1 MCALERSEKG
11 MDYFMEENL
20 KERLFKPTKTGWE
33 RADEREREAIFNLS
47 KKYMDCL
54 NVAKTEREFIK
65 QARKMA
71 DENGY
76 RDIIEFESL
85 KPGDKVYFVNRDKSM
100 YLAIIGEKPIEDG
113 LHIIGSHV
121 DSPRLDLKPNPL
133 YEDTGL
139 AYFKTHYYGGI
150 KKYQWTTIPL
160 SMHGVIVKTNGEKVE
175 INIGEDEND
184 PIFTITDL
192 LPHLAQE
199 QMEKKLKNGVEGEN
213 LNLLIGSIPYKDEK
227 VSEKVKLNILNIL
240 NQKYGI
246 TEIDFTSSEIEL
258 VPAFKARSL
267 GFDGSMV
274 AAYGQD
280 DKVCAYTSLHAMMEL
295 ENVKNTAVCI
305 LSDKE
310 EIGSMGNTGMESH
323 MFDFFISEILNKLG
337 VNKPNLLD
345 RVFCFSK
352 MLSSDVDAGFDPL
365 YASVSDKYNAGFIG
379 KGISLNKYTG
389 SRGKSEASDANAEYV
404 AWVRNVLE
412 KNGIDYQ
419 VAELGKVDIGGGGTI
434 AYIIA
439 NKGADVI
446 DCGVPVLS
454 MHAPYEVTSK
464 YDVYSAYKTYKA
476 FWQE

>member
-1 MCALERSEKG
+1 
-11 MDYFMEENL
+11 MEENL
-20 KERLFKPTKTGWE
+20 EKKLFRKKENGWE
-33 RADEREREAIFNLS
+33 TLDTRKKEAIFNFS
-47 KKYMDCL
+47 KDYMNFL
-54 NVAKTEREFIK
+54 NKAKTEREFIVE
-65 QARKMA
+65 ATKMA
-71 DENGY
+71 RDNGY
-76 RDIIEFESL
+76 RDIAEFKKL
-85 KPGDKVYFVNRDKSM
+85 KQGDKVYFINREKSM
-100 YLAIIGEKPIEDG
+100 YLAIIGTEDIEKG

-133 YEDTGL
+133 YEDSEL

-160 SMHGVIVKTNGEKVE
+160 SIHGVMVKTNGEKV
-175 INIGEDEND
+175 IVNIGEDEND

-199 QMEKKLKNGVEGEN
+199 QMEKKLKNGIDGED
-213 LNLLIGSIPYKDEK
+213 LNLLIGSIPYEDENVK
-227 VSEKVKLNILNIL
+227 EKVKLNILNIL

-246 TEIDFTSSEIEL
+246 VEADFQSSELEII
-258 VPAFKARSL
+258 PAFKARSL
-267 GFDGSMV
+267 GFDSGLV

-280 DKVCAYTSLHAMMEL
+280 DKVCAYTSLAAMMTL

-323 MFDFFISEILNKLG
+323 MFDFFISEILNKLE

-345 RVFCFSK
+345 KVFCFSK
-352 MLSSDVDAGFDPL
+352 MLSSDVDAGFDPI
-365 YASVSDKYNAGFIG
+365 YASVSDKLNAGFIG

-389 SRGKSEASDANAEYV
+389 ARGKSGASDANAEYV

-412 KNGIDYQ
+412 RNDIRYQ

-434 AYIIA
+434 AYILA

-464 YDVYSAYKTYKA
+464 FDIYSAFETYKA
-476 FWQE
+476 FWNE

>member
-1 MCALERSEKG
+1 MEESLEKRLFNKKENGWQYVDDEEKG
-11 MDYFMEENL
+11 
-20 KERLFKPTKTGWE
+20 K
-33 RADEREREAIFNLS
+33 IFNLS
-47 KKYMDCL
+47 KKYIDFL
-54 NVAKTEREFIK
+54 NIAKTEREFIK
-65 QARKMA
+65 EARKIA
-71 DENGY
+71 DVNGY
-76 RDIIEFESL
+76 RDIMEFQTL
-85 KPGDKVYFVNRDKSM
+85 KPGDKVYFINRDKSM
-100 YLAIIGEKPIEDG
+100 YLAIIGEETIENG

-133 YEDTGL
+133 YEDTDL

-160 SMHGVIVKTNGEKVE
+160 SMHGVIVKTNGERVE

-192 LPHLAQE
+192 LPHLAME
-199 QMEKKLKNGVEGEN
+199 QMEKKLKEGVEGEN
-213 LNLLIGSIPYKDEK
+213 LNLLIGSIPYNDKNAT
-227 VSEKVKLNILNIL
+227 EKVKLNILNIL
-240 NQKYGI
+240 NEKYGI
-246 TEIDFTSSEIEL
+246 TEIDLNSSEIEL

-267 GFDGSMV
+267 GLDESMV

-280 DKVCAYTSLHAMMEL
+280 DKVCAYTSLIAMMEL

-323 MFDFFISEILNKLG
+323 MFDFFISEILNKLQK
-337 VNKPNLLD
+337 NRPNLLD
-345 RVFCFSK
+345 KVFCFSK
-352 MLSSDVDAGFDPL
+352 MLSSDVDAGYDPI
-365 YASVSDKYNAGFIG
+365 YASVSDKNNAGFLG

-389 SRGKSEASDANAEYV
+389 ARGKSGASDANAEYV
-404 AWVRNVLE
+404 AWIRNILE
-412 KNGIDYQ
+412 KNSIHYQ

-434 AYIIA
+434 AYILA

-454 MHAPYEVTSK
+454 MHAPYEVTNK
-464 YDVYSAYKTYKA
+464 YDIYSAYKTYKA

>member
-1 MCALERSEKG
+1 MSEELKDKLFNKKENG
-11 MDYFMEENL
+11 WKDLNDEEKN
-20 KERLFKPTKTGWE
+20 K
-33 RADEREREAIFNLS
+33 IFEFSDN
-47 KKYMDCL
+47 YMSFL
-54 NVAKTEREFIK
+54 NVSKTEREFIK
-65 QARKMA
+65 NARKLA

-76 RDIIEFESL
+76 KDIMEFDSL
-85 KPGDKVYFVNRDKSM
+85 KPGDKIYFINREKSM
-100 YLAIIGEKPIEDG
+100 YLAIIGTEPIENG

-133 YEDTGL
+133 CEDTEL

-160 SMHGVIVKTNGEKVE
+160 AIHGRIIKPNGEK
-175 INIGEDEND
+175 IDICIGEDSAD

-192 LPHLAQE
+192 LPHLAQD
-199 QMEKKLKNGVEGEN
+199 QMQKKLKDGIDGED
-213 LNLLIGSIPYKDEK
+213 LKLLVGSIPFGNEK
-227 VSEKVKLNILNIL
+227 GTDLVKLNILNIL

-246 TEIDFTSSEIEL
+246 TEADLSSSEIEL
-258 VPAFKARSL
+258 VPEFKARSL
-267 GFDGSMV
+267 GFDSGLI

-280 DKVCAYTSLHAMMEL
+280 DKVCAYTSLMAMMEL
-295 ENVKNTAVCI
+295 DNVKNTAVCI

-323 MFDFFISEILNKLG
+323 MFDFFVSEILNKIG

-352 MLSSDVDAGFDPL
+352 MLSSDVDAGYDPI
-365 YASVSDKYNAGFIG
+365 YASVSDRENAGFLG

-389 SRGKSEASDANAEYV
+389 ARGKSGASDANAEYV
-404 AWVRNVLE
+404 AWIRSLLE
-412 KNGIDYQ
+412 KNDIKYQ
-419 VAELGKVDIGGGGTI
+419 IAELGKVDIGGGGTI

-446 DCGVPVLS
+446 DLGVPVLS

-464 YDVYSAYKTYKA
+464 YDVYSAYRTYKA

>member
-1 MCALERSEKG
+1 MG
-11 MDYFMEENL
+11 EEL
-20 KERLFKPTKTGWE
+20 KKKLFRNQKTGWE
-33 RADEREREAIFNLS
+33 EISEEEKQEIEKIS
-47 KKYMDCL
+47 KSYMDFL
-54 NVAKTEREFIK
+54 NRAKTEREFIK
-65 QARKMA
+65 EAKKLA

-76 RDIIEFESL
+76 RDIMEFETL
-85 KPGDKVYFVNRDKSM
+85 KTGDKVYFINRKKSM
-100 YLAIIGEKPIEDG
+100 YLAVIGENSVENDG

-133 YEDTGL
+133 YEDGGL

-160 SMHGVIVKTNGEKVE
+160 SMHGVIVKTNGDTIE
-175 INIGEDEND
+175 INIGENEED

-199 QMEKKLKNGVEGEN
+199 QMEKKLKNGIDGED
-213 LNLLIGSIPYKDEK
+213 LSLLIGSIPLTDGDKKIPEG
-227 VSEKVKLNILNIL
+227 VKLNILNIL
-240 NQKYGI
+240 NKKYGI
-246 TEIDFTSSEIEL
+246 IEQDLASAEIEL
-258 VPAFKARSL
+258 VPAFKARTMGL
-267 GFDGSMV
+267 DESMV

-280 DKVCAYTSLHAMMEL
+280 DKICAYTSLHAMMEL
-295 ENVKNTAVCI
+295 ERVKNTAVCI

-337 VNKPNLLD
+337 INKPNLLD
-345 RVFCFSK
+345 KVFCFSK

-365 YASVSDKYNAGFIG
+365 YASVSDKTNAGFMG

-389 SRGKSEASDANAEYV
+389 SRGKSGASDANAEYV
-404 AWVRNVLE
+404 AWIRNILE
-412 KNGIDYQ
+412 KHNIRYQ

-464 YDVYSAYKTYKA
+464 FDIYSAYKAYKA
-476 FWQE
+476 FWNE

>member
-1 MCALERSEKG
+1 MGEELKQKLFNQKKNG
-11 MDYFMEENL
+11 WENL
-20 KERLFKPTKTGWE
+20 EPNQKEE
-33 RADEREREAIFNLS
+33 IFNLS
-47 KKYMDCL
+47 QKYMDFL
-54 NVAKTEREFIK
+54 NLAKTEREFIK
-65 QARKMA
+65 KARKMA

-76 RDIIEFESL
+76 KDIMEFDSL
-85 KPGDKVYFVNRDKSM
+85 KPGDKIYFVNREKSM
-100 YLAIIGEKPIEDG
+100 YLAIIGENSIEEG

-160 SMHGVIVKTNGEKVE
+160 SMHGVIVKANGEKIE

-213 LNLLIGSIPYKDEK
+213 LNLLIGSIPYDDEK

-246 TEIDFTSSEIEL
+246 TEVDLTSSEIEL
-258 VPAFKARSL
+258 VPAFRARSL

-280 DKVCAYTSLHAMMEL
+280 DKVCAYTSLQAMMEL

-337 VNKPNLLD
+337 VNRPNLLD
-345 RVFCFSK
+345 KVFCFSK
-352 MLSSDVDAGFDPL
+352 MLSSDVDAGYDPI
-365 YASVSDKYNAGFIG
+365 YASVSDKYNAGFLG
-379 KGISLNKYTG
+379 KGIALVKYTG
-389 SRGKSEASDANAEYV
+389 ARGKSGASDANAEYV
-404 AWVRNVLE
+404 AWIRNVLE
-412 KNGIDYQ
+412 KSNIRYQ
-419 VAELGKVDIGGGGTI
+419 LTELGKVDIGGGGTI
-434 AYIIA
+434 AYILA

-476 FWQE
+476 FWNE

>member
-1 MCALERSEKG
+1 MG
-11 MDYFMEENL
+11 EEL
-20 KERLFKPTKTGWE
+20 KKKLFRNQKTGWE
-33 RADEREREAIFNLS
+33 EISEEEKQEIEKIS
-47 KKYMDCL
+47 KSYMDFL
-54 NVAKTEREFIK
+54 NRAKTEREFIK
-65 QARKMA
+65 EAKKLA

-76 RDIIEFESL
+76 RDIMEFETL
-85 KPGDKVYFVNRDKSM
+85 KTGDKVYFINRKKSM
-100 YLAIIGEKPIEDG
+100 YLAVIGENSIENDG

-133 YEDTGL
+133 YEDGGL

-160 SMHGVIVKTNGEKVE
+160 SMHGVIVKTNGDTIE
-175 INIGEDEND
+175 INIGENEED

-199 QMEKKLKNGVEGEN
+199 QMEKKLKNGIDGED
-213 LNLLIGSIPYKDEK
+213 LSLLIGSIPLTDGDKKIPEG
-227 VSEKVKLNILNIL
+227 VKLNILNIL
-240 NQKYGI
+240 NKKYGI
-246 TEIDFTSSEIEL
+246 IEQDLASAEIEL
-258 VPAFKARSL
+258 VPAFKARTMGL
-267 GFDGSMV
+267 DESMV

-280 DKVCAYTSLHAMMEL
+280 DKICAYTSLHAMMEL
-295 ENVKNTAVCI
+295 ERVKNTAVCI

-337 VNKPNLLD
+337 INKPNLLD
-345 RVFCFSK
+345 KVFCFSK

-365 YASVSDKYNAGFIG
+365 YASVSDKTNAGFMG

-389 SRGKSEASDANAEYV
+389 SRGKSGASDANAEYV
-404 AWVRNVLE
+404 AWIRNILE
-412 KNGIDYQ
+412 KHNIRYQ

-464 YDVYSAYKTYKA
+464 FDIYSAYKAYKA
-476 FWQE
+476 FWNE